1 MKVAL
6 AKQMHEI
13 DTAAINQYGLPE
25 LSLMESAGHRVFEA
39 VIKILGNV
47 NNKSICV
54 LAGSGN
60 NGGDALVTARFLFNH
75 GAKVKAFLIGNKN
88 HRTDSFNVQ
97 MKILRE
103 MGIEILTLETER
115 AWERLQVALKFTD
128 GIIDGILGTGFFGT
142 MRPTA
147 LRLIKV
153 VNAAGK
159 KIISVDIPSGV
170 ASDTG
175 AVEDV
180 AINAICTVAL
190 GLPKPGHFICPGA
203 NYVGKLI
210 IDDIGLPCDLLNDDI
225 HQTLIDDEL
234 AKTLLPARAR
244 EVHKGSC
251 GKILVIAGSR
261 GMTGAASLASMAAL
275 KAGAGIVTLA
285 VPESLNDL
293 YEVKLTEVMTVALP
307 ENKLGVIGGEKALEN
322 LLKLAEKFDAV
333 LIGCGLG
340 RDAETLELVKN
351 FVSKVE
357 KPLVIDADAIFAF
370 NGNAEVLKACKQI
383 PILTPHLG
391 ELAALTNSTVE
402 ELRKS
407 LVFNVKR
414 VAQDYR
420 AIIVAKSECTIVAYP
435 NGEIFISALGNSGMA
450 TAGSGDV
457 LAGTIAGLMK
467 QTPFAPLAGVY
478 LHGTAGD
485 FAASKNSEGLI
496 ASDIL
501 ENIPQAVKKIRT
513 LQNFCVENKVQ

>member
-1 MKVAL
+1 MKIAL

-13 DTAAINQYGLPE
+13 DAAAINQYGLPE

-39 VIKILGNV
+39 TVKILGNV
-47 NNKSICV
+47 KDKSICV

-60 NGGDALVTARFLFNH
+60 NGGDALVTARFLFNR
-75 GAKVKAFLIGNKN
+75 GAKVKVFLTGTKN
-88 HRTDSFNVQ
+88 HRTGSFGVQ

-103 MGIEILTLETER
+103 MGIEILQLETDR

-142 MRPTA
+142 IRPPA
-147 LRLIKV
+147 LKLIRLANSV
-153 VNAAGK
+153 GK
-159 KIISVDIPSGV
+159 PIISVDIPSGV

-175 AVEDV
+175 AVDDV
-180 AINAICTVAL
+180 AINAACTVAL

-210 IDDIGLPCDLLNDDI
+210 IDDIGIPGDLLNDDI
-225 HQTLIDDEL
+225 HQTLIEDEL
-234 AKTLLPARAR
+234 AQTFLPARAR
-244 EVHKGSC
+244 DVHKGSC

-261 GMTGAASLASMAAL
+261 GMTGAACLASMAAL

-293 YEVKLTEVMTVALP
+293 YEVKLTEIMTAPIP
-307 ENKLGVIGGEKALEN
+307 EDKIGVFGGQKALES

-333 LIGCGLG
+333 LIGSGLG
-340 RDAETLELVKN
+340 RATETLELVRN
-351 FVSKVE
+351 FVTSIE
-357 KPLVIDADAIFAF
+357 KPLILDADAIFAF
-370 NGNAEVLKACKQI
+370 NGNAEILKKCKQI

-391 ELAALTNSTVE
+391 ELAALLSTTVE
-402 ELRKS
+402 ELRKN
-407 LVFNVKR
+407 LVLNVKQ
-414 VAQDYR
+414 VAQDCR

-435 NGEIFISALGNSGMA
+435 NGEIFISALGNNGMA

-478 LHGTAGD
+478 LHGKAGD
-485 FAASKNSEGLI
+485 LAASTKSYGLI
-496 ASDIL
+496 ATDIL
-501 ENIPQAVKKIRT
+501 ENLPLAIQKLISD
-513 LQNFCVENKVQ
+513 F

>member
-1 MKVAL
+1 MKIAM

-13 DTAAINQYGLPE
+13 DAAAINQYGLPE
-25 LSLMESAGHRVFEA
+25 LSLMENAGHRVFEA
-39 VIKILGNV
+39 AMKFFGSV

-60 NGGDALVTARFLFNH
+60 NGGDALVTARFLFNR

-88 HRTDSFNVQ
+88 HRTDSFKVQ

-103 MGIEILTLETER
+103 MEIEILQLETDR

-128 GIIDGILGTGFFGT
+128 GIIDGVLGTGFFGE
-142 MRPTA
+142 MRPPV
-147 LRLIKV
+147 LKLIRLA
-153 VNAAGK
+153 NSAAK
-159 KIISVDIPSGV
+159 PIISVDIPSGV
-170 ASDTG
+170 AADTG
-175 AVEDV
+175 AVAEAAMKAV
-180 AINAICTVAL
+180 CTVAL
-190 GLPKPGHFICPGA
+190 GTPKPGHFISPGA
-203 NYVGKLI
+203 NYIGELI
-210 IDDIGLPCDLLNDDI
+210 VDDIGLPCNLLGDDI

-261 GMTGAASLASMAAL
+261 GMSGAACLASMAAL
-275 KAGAGIVTLA
+275 KAGAGVVTLA

-293 YEVKLTEVMTVALP
+293 YEVKLTEVMTAPLP
-307 ENKLGVIGGEKALEN
+307 ENKIGVIGGKKALES

-333 LIGCGLG
+333 LIGSGLG
-340 RDAETLELVKN
+340 REAETLELTKK
-351 FVSKVE
+351 FVTSID
-357 KPLVIDADAIFAF
+357 KPLVLDADAIFAF
-370 NGNAEVLKACKQI
+370 NGKAEDLKKCKQI

-391 ELAALTNSTVE
+391 ELAALLNTTVE
-402 ELRKS
+402 ELRKN
-407 LVFNVKR
+407 LVLNVKNA
-414 VAQDYR
+414 AQDYR
-420 AIIVAKSECTIVAYP
+420 AVIAAKSECTIIAYP
-435 NGEIFISALGNSGMA
+435 NGEIFLSALGNNCMA

-478 LHGTAGD
+478 LHGTAGN
-485 FAASKNSEGLI
+485 FAASKNGEGLI

-501 ENIPQAVKKIRT
+501 ENIPQAVKKIRS
-513 LQNFCVENKVQ
+513 LQNFCVEN

>member
-1 MKVAL
+1 MKIAM

-25 LSLMESAGHRVFEA
+25 LSLMENAGHRVFEA
-39 VIKILGNV
+39 ALKILGNV
-47 NNKSICV
+47 DNKSICV

-60 NGGDALVTARFLFNH
+60 NGGDALVTARFLFNR
-75 GAKVKAFLIGNKN
+75 GAKVKVFLLGNKN
-88 HRTDSFNVQ
+88 HRTNSFNVQ
-97 MKILRE
+97 IKILRE
-103 MGIEILTLETER
+103 MGIEILQLETDR

-128 GIIDGILGTGFFGT
+128 AIIDGVLGTGFFGEI
-142 MRPTA
+142 RPSA
-147 LRLIKV
+147 LKLIRLA
-153 VNAAGK
+153 NSAGK
-159 KIISVDIPSGV
+159 PIIAIDIPSGV

-175 AVEDV
+175 AVSEV
-180 AINAICTVAL
+180 AMNAVCTVAL
-190 GLPKPGHFICPGA
+190 GMPKPGHFICPGA
-203 NYVGKLI
+203 NYVGELI
-210 IDDIGLPCDLLNDDI
+210 IDDIGIPGDLLNDDI
-225 HQTLIDDEL
+225 HQTLIDDEI

-261 GMTGAASLASMAAL
+261 GMTGAACLASMAAL

-293 YEVKLTEVMTVALP
+293 YEVKLTEVMTAPLP
-307 ENKLGVIGGEKALEN
+307 ENKIGVIGGKEALQS

-333 LIGCGLG
+333 LIGSGLG
-340 RDAETLELVKN
+340 RDSETLELVRN
-351 FVSKVE
+351 FVSTVDKT
-357 KPLVIDADAIFAF
+357 LILDADAIFAF
-370 NGNAEVLKACKQI
+370 NGKAEDLKKCKQI

-391 ELAALTNSTVE
+391 ELAALLNSSVD

-407 LVFNVKR
+407 LIFNVKK

-435 NGEIFISALGNSGMA
+435 NGEIFLSALGNSGMA

-485 FAASKNSEGLI
+485 FAALMKGEGLV

-501 ENIPQAVKKIRT
+501 ENLPQAIKKIRT
-513 LQNFCVENKVQ
+513 LQS

>member
-1 MKVAL
+1 MKVAM

-13 DTAAINQYGLPE
+13 DAAAINQYGLPE

-39 VIKILGNV
+39 ALKVLGNV

-60 NGGDALVTARFLFNH
+60 NGGDALVTARFLFNR
-75 GAKVKAFLIGNKN
+75 GAKIKVFLIGNKN
-88 HRTDSFNVQ
+88 HRTNSFNVQ

-103 MGIEILTLETER
+103 MGVEILNLETDR

-128 GIIDGILGTGFFGT
+128 AIIDGILGTGFFGA

-147 LRLIKV
+147 LKLIRLA
-153 VNAAGK
+153 NSADK
-159 KIISVDIPSGV
+159 KIISVDVPSGV

-180 AINAICTVAL
+180 AINAACTVAL

-203 NYVGKLI
+203 NYVGELV
-210 IDDIGLPCDLLNDDI
+210 IDDIGIPGDLLNEDI

-244 EVHKGSC
+244 DVHKGSC

-261 GMTGAASLASMAAL
+261 GMTGAACLASSAAL
-275 KAGAGIVTLA
+275 RAGAGIVTLA
-285 VPESLNDL
+285 APESLNDL
-293 YEVKLTEVMTVALP
+293 YEVKLTEIMTIPLP
-307 ENKLGVIGGEKALEN
+307 EDKLGVIGGKQALEN
-322 LLKLAEKFDAV
+322 LFKLAEKFDV
-333 LIGCGLG
+333 ILIGSGLG
-340 RDAETLELVKN
+340 RNAETLELVKN
-351 FVSKVE
+351 FVTTID
-357 KPLVIDADAIFAF
+357 KPLIIDADAIFAF
-370 NGNAEVLKACKQI
+370 NGKAEDLKTCKQI

-391 ELAALTNSTVE
+391 ELAALLDSTVTE
-402 ELRKS
+402 IRQN
-407 LVFNVKR
+407 LVLNVKH

-457 LAGTIAGLMK
+457 LAGTIAGLML

-485 FAASKNSEGLI
+485 FAASKKSEGLI

-501 ENIPQAVKKIRT
+501 ENLPLAIKKIRT
-513 LQNFCVENKVQ
+513 LQNL

>member
-1 MKVAL
+1 MKVAM

-13 DTAAINQYGLPE
+13 DDAAIKQYGLPE
-25 LSLMESAGHRVFEA
+25 LSLMESAGERVYKA
-39 VIKILGNV
+39 VERLLSSVG
-47 NNKSICV
+47 NKSIIV

-60 NGGDALVTARFLFNH
+60 NGGDALVTARYLFNR
-75 GAKVKAFLIGNKN
+75 GAKVKVFLIGNKN

-97 MKILRE
+97 MKIIKE
-103 MGIEILTLETER
+103 MGIEILQLESER
-115 AWERLQVALKFTD
+115 SWERLQVALKFTD
-128 GIIDGILGTGFFGT
+128 AIIDGVLGTGFFGEI
-142 MRPTA
+142 RPTV
-147 LRLIKV
+147 LKLIRL

-175 AVEDV
+175 AVDDV
-180 AINAICTVAL
+180 AINATCTVAL

-203 NYVGKLI
+203 NYVGELI
-210 IDDIGLPCDLLNDDI
+210 VDDIGIPNDLLNDDI

-234 AKTLLPARAR
+234 AKTLLPLRAR
-244 EVHKGSC
+244 DVHKGSC

-275 KAGAGIVTLA
+275 KVGAGIVILA
-285 VPESLNDL
+285 VPESLSDL
-293 YEVKLTEVMTVALP
+293 YEVKLTEVMTMVLP
-307 ENKLGVIGGEKALEN
+307 ETKGGIIGGKPALEL
-322 LLKLAEKFDAV
+322 LLKVAEKFDAV
-333 LIGCGLG
+333 LIGSGLG
-340 RDAETLELVKN
+340 RNAETLELVKN
-351 FVSKVE
+351 FAGTVD
-357 KPLVIDADAIFAF
+357 KPLIIDADAIFAF
-370 NGNAEVLKACKQI
+370 NGIADDLKKCKQI

-391 ELAALTNSTVE
+391 ELATLLNTTVD

-407 LVFNVKR
+407 LILNVKK

-435 NGEIFISALGNSGMA
+435 NGEIFISALGNNGMA

-457 LAGTIAGLMK
+457 LAGAIAGLMK

-485 FAASKNSEGLI
+485 FAASTKGDGLI

-501 ENIPQAVKKIRT
+501 ENLPVAIKKIRD
-513 LQNFCVENKVQ
+513 LQIGG